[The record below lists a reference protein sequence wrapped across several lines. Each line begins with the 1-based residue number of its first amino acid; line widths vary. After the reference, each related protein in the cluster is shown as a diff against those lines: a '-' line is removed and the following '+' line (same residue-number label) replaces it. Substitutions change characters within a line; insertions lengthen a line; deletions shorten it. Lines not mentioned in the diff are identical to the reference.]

1 MRQYHPL
8 TIQSIEPAASDALR
22 IRLEVPD
29 DLADAFRCQPGQHIP
44 VQAEIDGDAARRT
57 YSICSRPGDR
67 PLEIGIRVQPGG
79 RFSEFAR
86 DSLSAGDTLLVMPP
100 SGRFLTDID
109 PSRSRHVL
117 AVAAGSGIT
126 PILSILTA
134 VLEGEPDSTAI
145 LFYGNRSHQTSMFID
160 DLFALKNRF
169 PERLQLAFLFSR
181 ESQEFEIMSG
191 RLDGERTR
199 ELYRAF
205 CSQRPADEAFVCG
218 PDTMIDAVSQ
228 ALVDSGLP
236 AERIHSER
244 FGVPVKRSA
253 SRNEQAADDDQ
264 GDVEVT
270 LIMDGHRRHFSMHRN
285 DKSLVD
291 AAAEAGIDL
300 PFSCKGGVCATCR
313 THLKTGEVDMAVNY
327 GLEPWEVEQGFILAC
342 QSRPTSDEL
351 ELDYDRS

>member
-8 TIQSIEPAASDALR
+8 TIQSIAPEASDALR
-22 IRLEVPD
+22 IKLEVPD
-29 DLADAFRCQPGQHIP
+29 DLADEFLSQPGQHIP
-44 VQAEIDGDAARRT
+44 LQAEIGGKTARRT
-57 YSICSRPGDR
+57 YSVCSRPGDR

-79 RFSEFAR
+79 TFSEFAR
-86 DSLSAGDTLLVMPP
+86 DSLSAGARIEVMPP
-100 SGRFLTDID
+100 SGRFLTEID
-109 PSRSRHVL
+109 PARSRHVL

-126 PILSILTA
+126 PIIAIVRA
-134 VLEGEPDSTAI
+134 VLEGEPESTVI

-191 RLDGERTR
+191 RLDTGRTKA
-199 ELYRAF
+199 LYEAF
-205 CSQRPADEAFVCG
+205 CGRRPADEAFVCG
-218 PDTMIDAVSQ
+218 PDTMIDSVSE

-236 AERIHSER
+236 QESIHSER
-244 FGVPVKRSA
+244 FGVPAKRSA
-253 SRNEQAADDDQ
+253 SRNESKTDDH
-264 GDVEVT
+264 GDVEVS
-270 LIMDGHRRHFSMHRN
+270 LVMDGHRRRFSMHRN
-285 DKSLVD
+285 DLSLVD

-300 PFSCKGGVCATCR
+300 PYSCKGGVCATCR
-313 THLKTGEVDMAVNY
+313 THLKKGDVDMAVNY

-342 QSRPTSDEL
+342 QSRPLSDEL